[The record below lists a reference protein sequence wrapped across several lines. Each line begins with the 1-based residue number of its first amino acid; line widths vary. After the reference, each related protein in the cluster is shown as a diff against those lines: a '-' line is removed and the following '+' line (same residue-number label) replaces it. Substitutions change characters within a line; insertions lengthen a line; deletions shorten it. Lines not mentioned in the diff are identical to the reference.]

1 MNTSDTDP
9 RPAKASQ
16 ARNLI
21 IMAVVVAAL
30 LILGVYLW
38 GNVQTRNQL
47 SAQQTEHDQSIS
59 TLQERLQTTERE
71 LAATRNR
78 NLLLMARTDLYRA
91 AAALDQ
97 RNFGIANTHL
107 RQVEQ
112 ALGKVDAASAGLDVA
127 GLNQLRS
134 SLDGLN
140 INVATDLQDQ
150 RNQVLSLASQLDA
163 IALDTGDEAA
173 TR

>member
-1 MNTSDTDP
+1 
-9 RPAKASQ
+9 
-16 ARNLI
+16 
-21 IMAVVVAAL
+21 MAVVVVAL
-30 LILGVYLW
+30 LVLGMYLW

-47 SAQQTEHDQSIS
+47 SAQQADYQQRIS
-59 TLQERLQTTERE
+59 AMQEQLRTTEQE
-71 LAATRNR
+71 LAATQNH

-97 RNFGIANTHL
+97 RNFGIANSHL

-112 ALGKVDAASAGLDVA
+112 ALDEVDAASAGLDA
-127 GLNQLRS
+127 ARFNQLRS
-134 SLDGLN
+134 TLDGLN

-150 RNQVLSLASQLDA
+150 RNKVHGLASQLDA
-163 IALDTGDEAA
+163 IALDTGDEAI

>member
-47 SAQQTEHDQSIS
+47 SAQQTEHDQRIS
-59 TLQERLQTTERE
+59 TLQVRLQTSERE

>member
-47 SAQQTEHDQSIS
+47 SAQQTEHDQRIS
-59 TLQERLQTTERE
+59 TMQEQLQTTEQE
-71 LAATRNR
+71 LAATQNR
-78 NLLLMARTDLYRA
+78 NLLLTARTDLYRA

>member
-16 ARNLI
+16 TRNLI
-21 IMAVVVAAL
+21 IVAVVVVAL
-30 LILGVYLW
+30 LVLGVYLW

-47 SAQQTEHDQSIS
+47 SAQQTDYDQRIS
-59 TLQERLQTTERE
+59 AMQERLQTTEQE
-71 LAATRNR
+71 LAATQNQ
-78 NLLLMARTDLYRA
+78 NLVLMARTDLYRA

-97 RNFGIANTHL
+97 RNFGIANSHL

-112 ALGKVDAASAGLDVA
+112 ALDQVDAASAGLDA
-127 GLNQLRS
+127 TQFNQLRS

-150 RNQVLSLASQLDA
+150 RNKVHGLASQLDA

>member
-1 MNTSDTDP
+1 MSTSQTDP

-16 ARNLI
+16 SRILI
-21 IMAVVVAAL
+21 IVAVVVAAL

-47 SAQQTEHDQSIS
+47 SAQQTEHDQRIS
-59 TLQERLQTTERE
+59 TMQEQLQTTQQE
-71 LAATRNR
+71 LAATQNR

-107 RQVEQ
+107 RQVEG
-112 ALGKVDAASAGLDVA
+112 ALGEVDPAGAGLDIA
-127 GLNQLRS
+127 RFTQLRS

-150 RNQVLSLASQLDA
+150 RNQLLGLASQLDA
-163 IALDTGDEAA
+163 MALDAGDEAT

>member
-16 ARNLI
+16 SRNLI

-30 LILGVYLW
+30 VILGVYLW
-38 GNVQTRNQL
+38 GTAQTRNQL
-47 SAQQTEHDQSIS
+47 SAQQTEHDQRLG
-59 TLQERLQTTERE
+59 TMQERLQSTEQE

-78 NLLLMARTDLYRA
+78 NLLLMARTDMYRA

-112 ALGKVDAASAGLDVA
+112 ALGNVDAASAGLDVA
-127 GLNQLRS
+127 GFNQLRS

-150 RNQVLSLASQLDA
+150 RNQVLALASQLDA

>member
-9 RPAKASQ
+9 RPEKASQ

-38 GNVQTRNQL
+38 GNAQTRNQL

-140 INVATDLQDQ
+140 INVAIDLQDQ